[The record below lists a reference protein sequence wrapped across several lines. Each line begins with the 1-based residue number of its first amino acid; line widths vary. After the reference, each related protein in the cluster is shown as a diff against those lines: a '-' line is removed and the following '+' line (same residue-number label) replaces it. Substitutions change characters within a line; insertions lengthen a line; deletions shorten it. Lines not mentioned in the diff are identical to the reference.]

1 MAADLSHLL
10 SVDTK
15 KHKYEKTVKD
25 ICNLSTAKVAREVT
39 GNENAQLGYM
49 GFFKTQQY
57 QGSLLAP
64 QVSMDLKD
72 IGTDVYGTEG

>member
-10 SVDTK
+10 SVDVK
-15 KHKYEKTVKD
+15 KHKYEKTV
-25 ICNLSTAKVAREVT
+25 NLAAAKVAREVT
-39 GNENAQLGYM
+39 WNGNALHGYM
-49 GFFKTQQY
+49 GFFNTNYY

-64 QVSMDLKD
+64 QVSRDLKD